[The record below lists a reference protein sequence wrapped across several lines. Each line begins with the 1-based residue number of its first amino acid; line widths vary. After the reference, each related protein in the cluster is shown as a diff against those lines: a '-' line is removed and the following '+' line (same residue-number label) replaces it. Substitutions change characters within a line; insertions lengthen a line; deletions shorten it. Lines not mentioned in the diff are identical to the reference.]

1 MCDIESPQVITIKS
15 DTPTLTEEELRKE
28 RRKAS
33 QRAAAKRFY
42 EKNKEKLIKQ
52 NAEYIKKNREP
63 HNKRSREYQRRKT
76 EQLRELKAKL
86 DTMENLLNNK
96 ISISNP

>member
-1 MCDIESPQVITIKS
+1 MCDIESPEVICIES
-15 DTPTLTEEELRKE
+15 NTLTEEELRIE

-33 QRAAAKRFY
+33 RRAAAKRFY
-42 EKNKEKLIKQ
+42 EKNKEKVIKQ

-63 HNKRSREYQRRKT
+63 HNKRSREYQRRKS

-86 DTMENLLNNK
+86 DTIENLLNNK
-96 ISISNP
+96 LIVSNP